1 MGKPSAGLLD
11 GAITMF
17 GNYRQCMSIRAY
29 EDDEELDDF
38 FDTDEPKKP
47 VEKKEF
53 FRSVGERFPHSL
65 INPENIISLSILTLI
80 VTLFS
85 SSLHS

>member
-1 MGKPSAGLLD
+1 MIDAMGKPSAGLLD

-17 GNYRQCMSIRAY
+17 GNYRQCMGIRAY

-38 FDTDEPKKP
+38 FDTEEPKKP

-53 FRSVGERFPHSL
+53 FRSVVGF
-65 INPENIISLSILTLI
+65 
-80 VTLFS
+80 
-85 SSLHS
+85 